1 MNNQLKSWFLMLS
14 SREKTLVSIAAVS
27 VTIMLFWL
35 VILHPILSK
44 HDKLSKLT
52 DEKQIELRIMQRQSA
67 LVRQLQQQASG
78 SSIKKVTGNPQ
89 QLIEQALQTWRL
101 KPTLQRMQSQGAN
114 KVAVS
119 LKNADADKVMRF
131 IAELE
136 TRYGLSSTTMA
147 ITKSKTTGMVNI
159 RLTLEKI

>member
-1 MNNQLKSWFLMLS
+1 MSNQIKSWFLMLS
-14 SREKTLVSIAAVS
+14 SREKTLVSIAAVA
-27 VTIMLFWL
+27 VTLMLFWL
-35 VILHPILSK
+35 IIINPILSK

-52 DEKQIELRIMQRQSA
+52 EDKRVELRIMQRQSA
-67 LVRQLQQQASG
+67 LVQQLQQQVNSA
-78 SSIKKVTGNPQ
+78 SIKKVTGNPQ

-101 KPTLQRMQSQGAN
+101 KPTLQRMQSQGTN

-119 LKNADADKVMRF
+119 LKNAEADKVMRF

-136 TRYGLSSTTMA
+136 RKYGLTSTAMV
-147 ITKSKTTGMVNI
+147 ITKSKIIGMVNI

>member
-1 MNNQLKSWFLMLS
+1 MLS
-14 SREKTLVSIAAVS
+14 SREKTLVFIAAVS
-27 VTIMLFWL
+27 VTLVLFW
-35 VILHPILSK
+35 IIIINPILSK

-52 DEKQIELRIMQRQSA
+52 DDKHVELRIMQRQSA
-67 LVRQLQQQASG
+67 LVQQLQQQSSG
-78 SSIKKVTGNPQ
+78 STVKKVTGNPQ

-114 KVAVS
+114 KVALS
-119 LKNADADKVMRF
+119 LKNADADKVMRL

-136 TRYGLSSTTMA
+136 TKYGLSSTSMA
-147 ITKSKTTGMVNI
+147 IIKSKTVGVVNV

>member
-1 MNNQLKSWFLMLS
+1 MLS
-14 SREKTLVSIAAVS
+14 SREKTLVSIAAIS
-27 VTIMLFWL
+27 VIIMLFWL
-35 VILHPILSK
+35 VILNPIISK

-52 DEKQIELRIMQRQSA
+52 NDKQVTLRIMQRQSA
-67 LVRQLQQQASG
+67 LVQQLQQASRPTV
-78 SSIKKVTGNPQ
+78 KKVTGNPQ

-114 KVAVS
+114 KIAVS
-119 LKNADADKVMRF
+119 LKNAEADKVMRF

-136 TRYGLSSTTMA
+136 TKYSLNSTAMV
-147 ITKSKTTGMVNI
+147 ITKSKKIGMVNI